1 MSKRYLFYVSQ
12 VYSLAILRPLQEKI
26 FERGDQAAWF
36 FDAPKA
42 GAALLEP
49 FERCLHSVAEAKDYN
64 PHAVF
69 VPGNEVPDFF
79 PGLKIQVFHGLAN
92 DQTGKKGH
100 YRIRGL
106 FDLYCT
112 HAPEGTRCFE
122 ELAKKHGHFRVI
134 ETGWPKTDPLFKPV
148 TRDLRSEL
156 GITKKVIFYAS
167 TFSPSLTSAPVLVDE
182 IARLSQDSGWHWLV
196 TMHPKMPSEFV
207 ARYRALAGP
216 NLTFFES
223 NHNVI
228 PLLRTGDVMLCDTSS
243 IAFEFMLLD
252 KPVVTFRTKV
262 PGPHV
267 LNVREKG
274 LIESALAKALTRPA
288 DQIKAMRNFID
299 RIHPYRDGLSAK
311 RVLEATEA
319 LLMTRLETMRNKPIN
334 LLRKLK
340 IRRKLGYYHW
350 R

>member
-1 MSKRYLFYVSQ
+1 
-12 VYSLAILRPLQEKI
+12 
-26 FERGDQAAWF
+26 
-36 FDAPKA
+36 
-42 GAALLEP
+42 
-49 FERCLHSVAEAKDYN
+49 
-64 PHAVF
+64 
-69 VPGNEVPDFF
+69 
-79 PGLKIQVFHGLAN
+79 
-92 DQTGKKGH
+92 
-100 YRIRGL
+100 
-106 FDLYCT
+106 
-112 HAPEGTRCFE
+112 
-122 ELAKKHGHFRVI
+122 
-134 ETGWPKTDPLFKPV
+134 
-148 TRDLRSEL
+148 
-156 GITKKVIFYAS
+156 
-167 TFSPSLTSAPVLVDE
+167 
-182 IARLSQDSGWHWLV
+182 
-196 TMHPKMPSEFV
+196 MHPKMPSEFV